1 MPQAGFEPA
10 QNPSSGFD
18 DSSYAVLITTQ
29 SGQWFLKWKFKNN
42 WATYQEHFNT
52 FQEHKRHW
60 KCHNNWFEGFFK
72 KLNIII
78 TKDKS
83 HEIKYQQEQ
92 NYESLSIIK

>member
-10 QNPSSGFD
+10 QNLSSSFD
-18 DSSYAVLITTQ
+18 DWSCAVLITMQ
-29 SGQWFLKWKFKNN
+29 GGQWFLKSKFKNN
-42 WATYQEHFNT
+42 SATFQENIDT

-60 KCHNNWFEGFFK
+60 KCQNNWFEGFFK

-78 TKDKS
+78 NKDKS

-92 NYESLSIIK
+92 NYESLSVIN

>member
-10 QNPSSGFD
+10 QNPSSGFGD
-18 DSSYAVLITTQ
+18 WKCAVLITTLG
-29 SGQWFLKWKFKNN
+29 GQWFLKWKFKNN
-42 WATYQEHFNT
+42 SAI
-52 FQEHKRHW
+52 FQENINTLQEQNQHW